1 MFIAYRFLFKTCYN
15 TSMKVLYVITSTD
28 VGGAEKSLV
37 ELVKTISPLHTVRV
51 VSLKH
56 AGPLAEELKSV
67 GASVVSLEM
76 TGAGLGCVSKLST
89 EIKAF
94 QPDIVHA
101 MLFRAIEF
109 ARLAC
114 AGRNIKLI
122 TTPHFDLSQKPLW
135 MRWLDRALKSIDTVS
150 TAESL
155 STYNYLRDIQR
166 YPPQKTLFVGNSVK
180 KSLFFKDNSMRQSM
194 RKKNDFADED
204 VVFISVAR
212 LAAVKN
218 PQGLLNAF
226 SKILPACPRAKLIY
240 VGDGQQYSVLE
251 KQIQERNLSTHVLLA
266 GEQKNIN
273 EWLNMADAFVLFS
286 KEESLPLA
294 LLEAQQ
300 VGLPCIVS
308 KVGDMPKQIEHGK
321 DGFVCKSG
329 DEMLLSCLLTELYG
343 NSTLRGK
350 MSSYS
355 LQKNATIID
364 SSQQYQQLYQQI
376 IENKA

>member
-1 MFIAYRFLFKTCYN
+1 
-15 TSMKVLYVITSTD
+15 MKILYVITSTD
-28 VGGAEKSLV
+28 VGGAEKLLV
-37 ELVKTISPLHTVRV
+37 ELVKTVSPLHTVRV

-56 AGPLAEELKSV
+56 AGSLADELKSV

-76 TGAGLGCVSKLST
+76 TGAGLGCVSKLAEEVKT
-89 EIKAF
+89 F

-166 YPPQKTLFVGNSVK
+166 YPPQKTLFIGNSVK
-180 KSLFFKDNSMRQSM
+180 KSLFFKDNSVRQSM
-194 RKKNDFADED
+194 RKKYGIADDD
-204 VVFISVAR
+204 VIFISVAR
-212 LAAVKN
+212 LAPVKN
-218 PQGLLNAF
+218 PQGLLSAF
-226 SKILPACPRAKLIY
+226 SKILPNCPHAKLVY
-240 VGDGQQYSVLE
+240 VGEGSERAVLE
-251 KQIQERNLSTHVLLA
+251 KQIQEKNLSSHILLT
-266 GEQKNIN
+266 GEQKNVN
-273 EWLNMADAFVLFS
+273 NWLNMADAFVLFS
-286 KEESLPLA
+286 KEESLPLS

-300 VGLPCIVS
+300 IGLPCIAS
-308 KVGDMPKQIEHGK
+308 KVGDIPKKIEHGK
-321 DGFVCKSG
+321 DGFLCKPG
-329 DEMLLSCLLTELYG
+329 DEMLLSCLLTEVYE
-343 NSTLRGK
+343 NKPLREK
-350 MSSYS
+350 MSAYS
-355 LQKNATIID
+355 LQKNATMVD